1 MMNKALVDATP
12 SEICALIK
20 IVDLGLQLQTSG
32 EMADKSLNEC
42 VFEAACLINQAKHAI
57 EIVDQSDDADGR
69 EKN

>member
-1 MMNKALVDATP
+1 
-12 SEICALIK
+12 LIK
-20 IVDLGLQLQTSG
+20 IVELGLQLQTSG
-32 EMADKSLNEC
+32 EMTDKSLNEC

>member
-1 MMNKALVDATP
+1 MIKALVDATQ

-20 IVDLGLQLQTSG
+20 IVELGLQLQTSG

-42 VFEAACLINQAKHAI
+42 VFETACLINQAKHAI